1 MKLNVKINLLLTAG
15 DIYDLSD
22 NLEAVIAAKECPYW
36 VSSSVVQCVSSAVD
50 MQPAISKR
58 EGQKI

>member
-1 MKLNVKINLLLTAG
+1 MKLNFKINLLLTAG

-50 MQPAISKR
+50 MHGYFK
-58 EGQKI
+58 EKVKK